1 MSRPSGHGRVVIAY
15 SRQDPINLTRRE
27 MRRTHVIAGSRRF
40 SPNFVIRN
48 KLVAQRSRR
57 LDRGSEVS
65 LADETSTKSG
75 VQSVERAFEL
85 LEIMAS
91 SGGSMALGEL
101 AARAE
106 LPQPTIHRLIRTL
119 LVMGYVRQLENRR
132 YALGPKLIRLGE
144 SAAQLIGAWS
154 RPHLTEL
161 VERTGESANMAV
173 LDNDMAVYVAQV
185 PSPHSMRM
193 FTEVGR
199 RVHLHC
205 TGVGKALLMQLPND
219 SVHALL
225 KRAGMP
231 ASNEN
236 SYTTPDALIRDIE
249 LSRTRGYAID
259 EGEQE
264 IGVRCFAVPVPDAPT
279 LTAISISGPAA
290 RLTLKSATK
299 VTPLLKRVARDI
311 ASEFDKEAA
320 V

>member
-1 MSRPSGHGRVVIAY
+1 M
-15 SRQDPINLTRRE
+15 
-27 MRRTHVIAGSRRF
+27 F
-40 SPNFVIRN
+40 
-48 KLVAQRSRR
+48 VAQRSRWSSRR
-57 LDRGSEVS
+57 LIEDRRDT
-65 LADETSTKSG
+65 LADESSTKSG

-91 SGGSMALGEL
+91 SGGCMALGEL
-101 AARAE
+101 AVRAE
-106 LPQPTIHRLIRTL
+106 LPQPTIHRLVRTL
-119 LVMGYVRQLENRR
+119 LTMGYVRQLENRR
-132 YALGPKLIRLGE
+132 YELGPKLIRLGE
-144 SAAQLIGAWS
+144 TATQLIGAWS

-173 LDNDMAVYVAQV
+173 LDNDMAVYLAQV
-185 PSPHSMRM
+185 PSPHAMRM

-205 TGVGKALLMQLPND
+205 TGVGKALLMQVPND
-219 SVHALL
+219 TVHLL
-225 KRAGMP
+225 LNRVGMP

-249 LSRTRGYAID
+249 LSRTRGYAVD

-279 LTAISISGPAA
+279 KTAISISGPAA

-299 VTPLLKRVARDI
+299 VTPLLKRIARDI

>member
-1 MSRPSGHGRVVIAY
+1 MAD
-15 SRQDPINLTRRE
+15 DPPIK
-27 MRRTHVIAGSRRF
+27 AS
-40 SPNFVIRN
+40 
-48 KLVAQRSRR
+48 
-57 LDRGSEVS
+57 
-65 LADETSTKSG
+65 

-91 SGGSMALGEL
+91 AGPSIAFGEL

-106 LPQPTIHRLIRTL
+106 LPQPTIHRLVRTL
-119 LVMGYVRQLENRR
+119 LNTGYVRQLPNRR

-144 SAAQLIGAWS
+144 HAARLIGSWS
-154 RPHLTEL
+154 RPHLAGL

-199 RVHLHC
+199 RVHMHS
-205 TGVGKALLMQLPND
+205 TGVGKALLMQLSD
-219 SVHALL
+219 EALLALL
-225 KRAGMP
+225 KRTGMP

-236 SYTTPDALIRDIE
+236 THTTPDALMKDIG
-249 LSRTRGYAID
+249 LSRSRGYAVD

-264 IGVRCFAVPVPDAPT
+264 IGVRCFAVPVPHAPT
-279 LTAISISGPAA
+279 LTAISISGPES
-290 RLTLKSATK
+290 RLTLKSATS
-299 VTPLLKRVARDI
+299 VAPLLKQVARDL
-311 ASEFDKEAA
+311 ASEFEKEAA

>member
-1 MSRPSGHGRVVIAY
+1 M
-15 SRQDPINLTRRE
+15 
-27 MRRTHVIAGSRRF
+27 
-40 SPNFVIRN
+40 
-48 KLVAQRSRR
+48 
-57 LDRGSEVS
+57 
-65 LADETSTKSG
+65 ADESSAKSG

-91 SGGSMALGEL
+91 SGGSIALGEL

-106 LPQPTIHRLIRTL
+106 LPQPTIHRLVRTL
-119 LVMGYVRQLENRR
+119 LSMGYVRQLENRR

-185 PSPHSMRM
+185 PSPHAMRM

-205 TGVGKALLMQLPND
+205 TGVGK
-219 SVHALL
+219 ALL

-249 LSRTRGYAID
+249 LSRSRGYAVD

>member
-1 MSRPSGHGRVVIAY
+1 MADDSRIK
-15 SRQDPINLTRRE
+15 
-27 MRRTHVIAGSRRF
+27 GS
-40 SPNFVIRN
+40 
-48 KLVAQRSRR
+48 
-57 LDRGSEVS
+57 
-65 LADETSTKSG
+65 

-91 SGGSMALGEL
+91 AGPSIAFGEL

-106 LPQPTIHRLIRTL
+106 LPQPTIHRLVRTL
-119 LVMGYVRQLENRR
+119 LNMGYVRQLPNRH

-154 RPHLTEL
+154 RPHLAEL
-161 VERTGESANMAV
+161 VEKTGESANMAV

-199 RVHLHC
+199 RVYLHC
-205 TGVGKALLMQLPND
+205 TGVGKALLMQLPNEA
-219 SVHALL
+219 VLAVM

-231 ASNEN
+231 AASEN
-236 SYTTPDALIRDIE
+236 THTTPDALIRDIE
-249 LSRTRGYAID
+249 LSRSRGYAVD

-264 IGVRCFAVPVPDAPT
+264 LGVRCFAVPVPDAPT
-279 LTAISISGPAA
+279 LTAVSISGPAA

-299 VTPLLKRVARDI
+299 VAPLLKRVARDL
-311 ASEFDKEAA
+311 ASEFDKEAGVA
-320 V
+320 SR

>member
-1 MSRPSGHGRVVIAY
+1 M
-15 SRQDPINLTRRE
+15 
-27 MRRTHVIAGSRRF
+27 
-40 SPNFVIRN
+40 
-48 KLVAQRSRR
+48 LVAQRSGRH
-57 LDRGSEVS
+57 DRGSEGS
-65 LADETSTKSG
+65 LADESSTKSG

-91 SGGSMALGEL
+91 SGGSIALGEL

-106 LPQPTIHRLIRTL
+106 LPQPTIHRLVRTL

-185 PSPHSMRM
+185 PSPHAMRM

-219 SVHALL
+219 SVEALL

-249 LSRTRGYAID
+249 LSRSRGYAVD

-279 LTAISISGPAA
+279 LDRDLDLGTGSASHPEVGDQSDAA
-290 RLTLKSATK
+290 AEARRPRYRLGSSTK
-299 VTPLLKRVARDI
+299 RPRSSRVVAPKLRSSRPLLALSCVVSVSAPPLI
-311 ASEFDKEAA
+311 E
-320 V
+320 

>member
-1 MSRPSGHGRVVIAY
+1 MVVFWSLAALMAALALAFVLVPLLRARSIGGPSAREAALDVLRG
-15 SRQDPINLTRRE
+15 QRRE
-27 MRRTHVIAGSRRF
+27 IERDVAAGHLPADARDE
-40 SPNFVIRN
+40 
-48 KLVAQRSRR
+48 A
-57 LDRGSEVS
+57 
-65 LADETSTKSG
+65 LA
-75 VQSVERAFEL
+75 
-85 LEIMAS
+85 
-91 SGGSMALGEL
+91 
-101 AARAE
+101 
-106 LPQPTIHRLIRTL
+106 
-119 LVMGYVRQLENRR
+119 
-132 YALGPKLIRLGE
+132 
-144 SAAQLIGAWS
+144 
-154 RPHLTEL
+154 EL

-185 PSPHSMRM
+185 PSPHAMRM

-205 TGVGKALLMQLPND
+205 TGVGKALLMQLPNE

-236 SYTTPDALIRDIE
+236 SYTTPEALIRDIE
-249 LSRTRGYAID
+249 LSRSRGYAVD

-290 RLTLKSATK
+290 RLTLKSSTK

-311 ASEFDKEAA
+311 ASEFDREAA